1 MPRNTPAYEGEKKDF
16 PSILRKLME
25 KDYKD
30 KHGKKD
36 SQEALAKEI
45 GVQRQTV
52 SGYLN
57 GLSSPDWE
65 KIVKIAKRYDVSADY
80 LLGLSHDPD
89 RTPSAVD
96 ELGLS
101 PAAVK
106 HILDIKQYADSE
118 SDPDGDFHK
127 NLSVLDRFLSSRRF
141 SRFLAFFMLAEKAA
155 EQTKAANKP
164 FEETDKNRLPKEVFS
179 YADRNSYA
187 VQKYLCLK
195 QFEKMLDEFCDAEGL
210 DD

>member
-1 MPRNTPAYEGEKKDF
+1 MAYLTRSERFKDA
-16 PSILRKLME
+16 RVV
-25 KDYKD
+25 
-30 KHGKKD
+30 HNQNGKQTMAQVSTATTVSQSTISDLENDD
-36 SQEALAKEI
+36 SERRVNYENVVSLAKHY
-45 GVQRQTV
+45 G
-52 SGYLN
+52 
-57 GLSSPDWE
+57 
-65 KIVKIAKRYDVSADY
+65 VSADF
-80 LLGLSHDPD
+80 LLGLSDDPH